1 MQVFKMSDLQIN
13 ESGRR
18 WMLRKPSNFARRVLT
33 GLLLAVTASLGAA
46 AQANSSNA
54 SDFVV
59 QSMEKAQAG
68 IQLPDRVTS
77 EYHLGSPSSV
87 AEDSKVVAQIDFGP
101 PGKYAVQRHWGSM
114 RAEYVVRNVVQ
125 REVEITNSAER
136 MRSTALNRQ
145 NYDFQYLGKSDL
157 NGQDCYLLQI
167 TPKRKQPELIQ
178 GRAWVDG
185 QTFLVRK
192 IEGDLVKSPSWWVK
206 SVHVN
211 LEFSDFHGTWLQTSM
226 DAVADVRCFGT
237 QELTSQVLE
246 YTPQTVAA
254 KKTTKRWIT
263 PLSAS
268 VAGR

>member
-1 MQVFKMSDLQIN
+1 
-13 ESGRR
+13 
-18 WMLRKPSNFARRVLT
+18 
-33 GLLLAVTASLGAA
+33 LLLTVTASLGAA